1 MQQVIPTLII
11 FVHQKRKAQLG
22 PCTFQFNN
30 VKTTYIMNTHKVK
43 AFRFIKRLAA
53 IAKKQT
59 QRKSSQTSKKPEST
73 QPCINQLYSIDFV
86 HNGTLQKNVTGRY
99 AGLSK
104 SGKFM
109 KFELA
114 SFFTLQGIRIH
125 LLCLD
130 KLPLKLLPLKQNLLT
145 VSKAA

>member
-1 MQQVIPTLII
+1 
-11 FVHQKRKAQLG
+11 
-22 PCTFQFNN
+22 
-30 VKTTYIMNTHKVK
+30 MNTTKVK
-43 AFRFIKRLAA
+43 AIRVIKRLTA

-59 QRKSSQTSKKPEST
+59 QRKSSQSSKNLQSA
-73 QPCINQLYSIDFV
+73 QPRINQLYSIDFV
-86 HNGTLQKNVTGRY
+86 QNGALQKNVTGRY

-114 SFFTLQGIRIH
+114 SFFTLQGVKIH

-130 KLPLKLLPLKQNLLT
+130 KLPVKLLQLKQNLLT
-145 VSKAA
+145 VSAKAA